1 MKVERIDHLVLTV
14 KDVDET
20 CSFYQEIL
28 GMEVETVSP
37 RKKALKFGNQR
48 LELRP
53 KGREFF
59 ATAHLTI
66 PGTIDI
72 CFVVTESIEQVKS
85 ELESKNI
92 PIEGM
97 VQRSGAAVKLHSVY
111 FRDPDQNLIE
121 VCSYAS

>member
-14 KDVDET
+14 TDMDET
-20 CSFYQEIL
+20 CTFYQDVL
-28 GMEVETVSP
+28 GMEVVTVSP
-37 RKKALKFGNQR
+37 RKKALKFGSQR
-48 LELRP
+48 IDLRP
-53 KGREFF
+53 KGREFY

-72 CFVVTESIEQVKS
+72 CFVVTESIEQVKN
-85 ELESKNI
+85 ELAEKNI

-97 VQRSGAAVKLHSVY
+97 VQRSGASGKIHSVY

-121 VCSYAS
+121 VCSYA

>member
-14 KDVDET
+14 TDVDET
-20 CSFYQEIL
+20 CAFYQDVL
-28 GMEVETVSP
+28 GMEVVTVSP
-37 RKKALKFGNQR
+37 RKKALRFGSQR
-48 LELRP
+48 IDLRP

-72 CFVVTESIEQVKS
+72 CFVVTESIEQVKN
-85 ELESKNI
+85 ELAAKNI

-97 VQRSGAAVKLHSVY
+97 VQRTGASGFFVIN
-111 FRDPDQNLIE
+111 R
-121 VCSYAS
+121 

>member
-14 KDVDET
+14 NDVEAT
-20 CSFYQEIL
+20 CDFYRDVL
-28 GMEVETVSP
+28 GMEVETISV
-37 RKKALKFGNQR
+37 RKKALRFGSQR
-48 LELRP
+48 LDLRP

-97 VQRSGAAVKLHSVY
+97 VQRSGATGKIHSVY

-121 VCSYAS
+121 VCSYN